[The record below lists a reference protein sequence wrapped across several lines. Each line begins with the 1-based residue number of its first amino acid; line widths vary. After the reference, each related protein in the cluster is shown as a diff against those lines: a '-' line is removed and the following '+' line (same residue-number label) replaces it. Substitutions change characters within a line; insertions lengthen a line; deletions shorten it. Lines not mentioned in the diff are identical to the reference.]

1 MQKNPT
7 LLTLSLRTMFSPSK
21 AREWWPAWCPGLT
34 EEEDPPSIKQTAEAA
49 NRTPPPAPA
58 YPILGAKGH
67 AAGEQA
73 KTNRA
78 AYRSISC
85 IQSYT
90 LFRPFLLSPRSPL
103 ILLVAGLYITFAV
116 AEIIPSS
123 SSPTSGL
130 RPAPFHCRH
139 RRAPPAPCV
148 VRSILRILGEL
159 SLVPEKLRIVS

>member
-1 MQKNPT
+1 
-7 LLTLSLRTMFSPSK
+7 MFSPSK

-90 LFRPFLLSPRSPL
+90 LFPPFLLSPRSPL

-139 RRAPPAPCV
+139 RRALCVRFLEFLESSAWSLRSLGSCRRPAGV
-148 VRSILRILGEL
+148 VEAGRRT
-159 SLVPEKLRIVS
+159 